1 MVINNKMELK
11 VAIIS
16 AISCLLAGMGIGG
29 GSLFIILGMIFLDY
43 GQKMLQ
49 GLNLVM
55 FITVGASATLSNIKA
70 KSIDKKLVGK
80 ILPLLIVGSIVGTR
94 FVRNID
100 EGKLKKYFLYLM
112 TLIGIYEII
121 TSLINM
127 KKGKNNDI

>member
-80 ILPLLIVGSIVGTR
+80 ILPLLIAGSIVGTC

-100 EGKLKKYFLYLM
+100 EEKLKKYFLYLM